1 MLIWKW
7 MKNKARRSDEKEEK
21 KEEEE
26 EEEKGNDELAR
37 CCLCFSACL
46 LACCEKSKRDT
57 RFVFAAIFQ
66 VEFGFVDFWNKKKN
80 IYSLICTKELG
91 STWMDLTK
99 GEIVKG
105 KREEWEDL
113 RHVDVVFL
121 NKERLLLQ
129 SNTFIRFNQ
138 HIHISICSYSR
149 ANSNNSSSS
158 SSSNNNTKTNKHT
171 HTKTNNKNM
180 LSFNLGNCKLKY

>member
-1 MLIWKW
+1 

-26 EEEKGNDELAR
+26 EDEKGNDELAR

-46 LACCEKSKRDT
+46 H
-57 RFVFAAIFQ
+57 AARRASETLDLSSPRYFKWSWDLLIS
-66 VEFGFVDFWNKKKN
+66 EIKKN

-105 KREEWEDL
+105 KREE
-113 RHVDVVFL
+113 
-121 NKERLLLQ
+121 
-129 SNTFIRFNQ
+129 
-138 HIHISICSYSR
+138 
-149 ANSNNSSSS
+149 
-158 SSSNNNTKTNKHT
+158 
-171 HTKTNNKNM
+171 
-180 LSFNLGNCKLKY
+180 